1 MKRLSILEKT
11 IFYLPLFALCA
22 GPLALG
28 QVAASAVSGSA
39 LNVFVSFGGQ
49 RTHVIDYTYNSLG
62 VDGGLYVQRSPLI
75 GIEVRAASYP
85 MYARYSQ
92 SPLTAGYRAEMQVR
106 RQFLVAGYFGGGM
119 SLAQDAGPHYVA
131 TPAQWEPCWQAS
143 QAVAINMGSWKWK
156 AYEATYTDTYTSR
169 RSLPAFSLTTG
180 VFYSF
185 SRNRR

>member
-92 SPLTAGYRAEMQVR
+92 SPLTAGYRLRGDIYRHLYLPKKPACIFVNYR
-106 RQFLVAGYFGGGM
+106 RFLFILQESKVTVCRRIHFGKISSAVKPEANFEYICPIWLRGNG
-119 SLAQDAGPHYVA
+119 S
-131 TPAQWEPCWQAS
+131 PA
-143 QAVAINMGSWKWK
+143 
-156 AYEATYTDTYTSR
+156 
-169 RSLPAFSLTTG
+169 
-180 VFYSF
+180 
-185 SRNRR
+185 